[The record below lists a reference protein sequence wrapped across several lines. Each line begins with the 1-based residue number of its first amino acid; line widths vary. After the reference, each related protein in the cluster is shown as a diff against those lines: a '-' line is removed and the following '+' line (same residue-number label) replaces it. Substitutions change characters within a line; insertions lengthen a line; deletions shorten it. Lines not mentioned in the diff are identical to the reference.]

1 MQLVKE
7 VTGRTEASEAVRTVV
22 RGVYLDGLLETQ
34 RILLNPELQ
43 PNADTLL
50 YGMDHKATVAKDT
63 VRRMHEQSLSAWS
76 PDWVQLLF
84 VFETLSRPGA
94 HPRASAARRSY
105 GPARRKMRRL
115 RPIRSTRPCCGF

>member
-7 VTGRTEASEAVRTVV
+7 VTGREEASDAVRTVV

-50 YGMDHKATVAKDT
+50 HGINHEATDAQNT
-63 VRRMHEQSLSAWS
+63 VRRIHEQSLSAWS

-105 GPARRKMRRL
+105 GPAQRKMRRV
-115 RPIRSTRPCCGF
+115 RPIRSTRPWCGF